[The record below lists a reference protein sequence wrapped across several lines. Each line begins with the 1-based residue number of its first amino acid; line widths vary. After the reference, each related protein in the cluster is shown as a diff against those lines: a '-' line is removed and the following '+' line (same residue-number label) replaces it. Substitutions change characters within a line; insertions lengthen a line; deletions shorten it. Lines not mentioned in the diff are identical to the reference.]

1 MCFLYAKHCFESF
14 ALEQILLLSPFQE
27 EETEASAEKQ
37 EAQPSREDEGGCF
50 RQREPPGERLG
61 MFVTTAFQMSSFRES
76 LGGICF

>member
-1 MCFLYAKHCFESF
+1 MRSAVSSEKGQSWSGRSQGRGFRRGDLES
-14 ALEQILLLSPFQE
+14 
-27 EETEASAEKQ
+27 SAEKQ